1 MVETEKVP
9 MQVKYIYCTKKKN
22 KTHPSIHLSIHAIDS
37 ATTSQEETDM
47 RVNEAWQGLLEHH
60 SKSWK
65 RHIDTGISKEQSH
78 YETQHNTYYRHAS
91 TVDEHVTSPGLSD
104 QFHIDIVSLPRYPP
118 LFNLTIN
125 QTTLNFKPPEF
136 DLEETRDF
144 IYCVGKGQPLDT
156 PLSTLIP
163 FHLQWD
169 SGETFAQIRDYPVP
183 FLIVPASERAWSLSG
198 DYVFADDL
206 GHLDATRCIQV
217 PLLDDYDIHV
227 ARTATSLKFFSIV
240 NINVHSSNLTHIC
253 WCVPYQ
259 PAIQDIMRV
268 LDSFTKPPVDPSA
281 KIGFW
286 DKLRLIIHTRV
297 KISFVGGG
305 DLAMVMKG
313 SRDPYEMSE
322 RGYGLAKVWRKDVVW
337 LLGHDNPQGEFMQII
352 SQDYAFGV
360 PDLVRGGYTG
370 LPDAPIHHSS
380 SVSSFN
386 STATNKNSESRFVK
400 IALKLSGG
408 IRMGL
413 GCQLER
419 MCECEKCDEAYDAEE
434 RNAHKSEM
442 LVFKPHYQVKL
453 KTPAKVKE
461 YGIEVFISTSNAYF
475 I

>member
-1 MVETEKVP
+1 
-9 MQVKYIYCTKKKN
+9 
-22 KTHPSIHLSIHAIDS
+22 
-37 ATTSQEETDM
+37 
-47 RVNEAWQGLLEHH
+47 
-60 SKSWK
+60 
-65 RHIDTGISKEQSH
+65 
-78 YETQHNTYYRHAS
+78 
-91 TVDEHVTSPGLSD
+91 
-104 QFHIDIVSLPRYPP
+104 
-118 LFNLTIN
+118 
-125 QTTLNFKPPEF
+125 
-136 DLEETRDF
+136 
-144 IYCVGKGQPLDT
+144 
-156 PLSTLIP
+156 
-163 FHLQWD
+163 
-169 SGETFAQIRDYPVP
+169 
-183 FLIVPASERAWSLSG
+183 
-198 DYVFADDL
+198 
-206 GHLDATRCIQV
+206 
-217 PLLDDYDIHV
+217 
-227 ARTATSLKFFSIV
+227 
-240 NINVHSSNLTHIC
+240 
-253 WCVPYQ
+253 
-259 PAIQDIMRV
+259 MRV

-337 LLGHDNPQGEFMQII
+337 LLGHDNPQGEFMQVI

-370 LPDAPIHHSS
+370 HCLLPGEEEAPPPVHHL
-380 SVSSFN
+380 SSFN
-386 STATNKNSESRFVK
+386 STATSKNSESRFVK

-419 MCECEKCDEAYDAEE
+419 KCECEKCDETYDAEE

-442 LVFKPHYQVKL
+442 LVFKPHYQVKF

-461 YGIEVFISTSNAYF
+461 YGIEVMSIAIQVSVLLKYRNRTMMPIEDFDPIISIYPSVLSKPLQPTTSRAKTWLATRC